1 MVTEATSTSHSKN
14 KNNLL
19 QKFQIV
25 QSQCIPQAI
34 LGTDVLC
41 QAKSGMGKTAVFVIS
56 VLEQLKDNTAPGVVA
71 LVVAH
76 TRDLAHQIHLEFERF
91 LRHMENIRVHAF
103 YGGIPIEKD
112 REVLK
117 NPPQIVIG
125 SPGRLLKLVKDGDLD
140 LKNLKHFVLDECD
153 QCLES
158 LDMRRDVQSIFRK
171 TPHSKQVMMFSATLN
186 ETIRP
191 ICKKFMRNPLE
202 IFVTD
207 NSKLTLHGLQQYY
220 VSLIEKEKVK
230 KLFAILDAVE
240 FNQVVIFTKKVDRA
254 EYLCSLLKDGNFP
267 ATVIHGRLAQ
277 PERIARF
284 EQVKN
289 FQQRILVTTDLF
301 ARGIDVS
308 KINVVINFDMAE
320 DADCY
325 LHRVG
330 RAGRFGTKGL
340 AISFVSTDDDADVL
354 NAVQKRFV
362 VSIPTMPAEID
373 CSVYMTVNK

>member
-1 MVTEATSTSHSKN
+1 
-14 KNNLL
+14 
-19 QKFQIV
+19 
-25 QSQCIPQAI
+25 
-34 LGTDVLC
+34 
-41 QAKSGMGKTAVFVIS
+41 
-56 VLEQLKDNTAPGVVA
+56 
-71 LVVAH
+71 
-76 TRDLAHQIHLEFERF
+76 
-91 LRHMENIRVHAF
+91 
-103 YGGIPIEKD
+103 
-112 REVLK
+112 
-117 NPPQIVIG
+117 
-125 SPGRLLKLVKDGDLD
+125 
-140 LKNLKHFVLDECD
+140 
-153 QCLES
+153 
-158 LDMRRDVQSIFRK
+158 MRRDVQAIFRK

-186 ETIRP
+186 DQIRP

-220 VSLIEKEKVK
+220 VSLVEKEKVK

-254 EYLCSLLKDGNFP
+254 EHLCSLLKDGNFP

-284 EQVKN
+284 EQIKN
-289 FQQRILVTTDLF
+289 FEQRILVTTDLF

-308 KINVVINFDMAE
+308 KINVVINFDMPE

-340 AISFVSTDDDADVL
+340 AISFVSTEEDATVL
-354 NAVQKRFV
+354 NDVQKRFV

>member
-1 MVTEATSTSHSKN
+1 
-14 KNNLL
+14 
-19 QKFQIV
+19 
-25 QSQCIPQAI
+25 
-34 LGTDVLC
+34 
-41 QAKSGMGKTAVFVIS
+41 MG
-56 VLEQLKDNTAPGVVA
+56 
-71 LVVAH
+71 
-76 TRDLAHQIHLEFERF
+76 
-91 LRHMENIRVHAF
+91 
-103 YGGIPIEKD
+103 
-112 REVLK
+112 
-117 NPPQIVIG
+117 VIG
-125 SPGRLLKLVKDGDLD
+125 TPGRLLKLVKDGNLD
-140 LKNLKHFVLDECD
+140 LSNLKHFVLDECD
-153 QCLES
+153 RCLDS
-158 LDMRRDVQSIFRK
+158 LDMRRDVQAIFRK

-186 ETIRP
+186 DQIRP

-220 VSLIEKEKVK
+220 VSLVEKEKVK

-254 EYLCSLLKDGNFP
+254 EHLCSLLKDGNFP

-284 EQVKN
+284 EQIKN
-289 FQQRILVTTDLF
+289 FEQRILVTTDLF

-308 KINVVINFDMAE
+308 KINVVINFDMPE

-340 AISFVSTDDDADVL
+340 AISFVSTEEDATVL
-354 NAVQKRFV
+354 NDVQKRFV

>member
-1 MVTEATSTSHSKN
+1 
-14 KNNLL
+14 
-19 QKFQIV
+19 
-25 QSQCIPQAI
+25 
-34 LGTDVLC
+34 
-41 QAKSGMGKTAVFVIS
+41 MG
-56 VLEQLKDNTAPGVVA
+56 
-71 LVVAH
+71 
-76 TRDLAHQIHLEFERF
+76 
-91 LRHMENIRVHAF
+91 
-103 YGGIPIEKD
+103 
-112 REVLK
+112 
-117 NPPQIVIG
+117 
-125 SPGRLLKLVKDGDLD
+125 
-140 LKNLKHFVLDECD
+140 HFVLDECD

-158 LDMRRDVQSIFRK
+158 LDMRRAVQSIFRK

-240 FNQVVIFTKKVDRA
+240 FNQV
-254 EYLCSLLKDGNFP
+254 
-267 ATVIHGRLAQ
+267 
-277 PERIARF
+277 
-284 EQVKN
+284 KN

-340 AISFVSTDDDADVL
+340 AISFVSTDDDAEVL
-354 NAVQKRFV
+354 N
-362 VSIPTMPAEID
+362 D
-373 CSVYMTVNK
+373 